1 MAICLLV
8 YKMSGSPQSIKNG
21 LTGFSVKLCM
31 SRNFEMKMTTKG
43 KWQDEVKS
51 DVLGSLSQDTEGV
64 GRTDGRTDIVYLIT
78 KGQAAT
84 VRPSLTANRHAL
96 FDFCWRF
103 MVNTRRD
110 FFFFYPHSNKNGYN
124 KNLKVRGRSVVQMRI
139 CVQTKEPRRAE
150 NNNLTAAA
158 ISLNTA
164 SRSLVYSLDYKF

>member
-1 MAICLLV
+1 
-8 YKMSGSPQSIKNG
+8 MSGSPQSIKNG

-64 GRTDGRTDIVYLIT
+64 GRTDGQTDIVYLIT
-78 KGQAAT
+78 KGHAAT

-103 MVNTRRD
+103 MVNTKRD
-110 FFFFYPHSNKNGYN
+110 FFFF
-124 KNLKVRGRSVVQMRI
+124 I
-139 CVQTKEPRRAE
+139 
-150 NNNLTAAA
+150 LTATKTDT
-158 ISLNTA
+158 I
-164 SRSLVYSLDYKF
+164 KI

>member
-124 KNLKVRGRSVVQMRI
+124 KNLKVRGAIRRPNENLRANKR
-139 CVQTKEPRRAE
+139 TTPRRKQQP
-150 NNNLTAAA
+150 NSRCNLTKH
-158 ISLNTA
+158 SLPL
-164 SRSLVYSLDYKF
+164 SRLFA